1 METITDR
8 IVERANQLKLKQL
21 DIIQSTKAKR
31 ATVNKWF
38 NHASEPSVKYLEDLA
53 EVLNVSI
60 QWLVTGYEIDTKVH
74 LKNKV
79 RTAPILSLSEV
90 ANYYH
95 HIISVNHPQRDF
107 EIFSNEKFKFNDEVF
122 WVRLEGDN
130 SMLPVF
136 TDNDLILIDPKR
148 QPRTGNIVI
157 AVIDN
162 DIKATLRKFRLCYD
176 NKADKEYYE
185 LVALNSFYPDIDSR
199 RSKFQI
205 KGVALKHE
213 SLLL

>member
-21 DIIQSTKAKR
+21 DIMQSTQAKR

-38 NHASEPSVKYLEDLA
+38 NHLSEPSVKYLEDLA
-53 EVLNVSI
+53 KVLNVSI
-60 QWLVTGYEIDTKVH
+60 QWLVTGYECDKKVD
-74 LKNKV
+74 LKEKV
-79 RTAPILSLSEV
+79 RKAPILSLSEV
-90 ANYYH
+90 ENYYH
-95 HIISVNHPQRDF
+95 HVISVNNHHREF
-107 EIFSNEKFKFNDEVF
+107 EIFSNERFSDEVF

-130 SMLPVF
+130 SMLPIF
-136 TDNDLILIDPKR
+136 TDSELILIDPKR

-157 AVIDN
+157 AIIDN

-185 LVALNSFYPDIDSR
+185 LVALNDFYPVIDSR
-199 RSKFQI
+199 RQRFLI
-205 KGVALKHE
+205 KGVAVKHE
-213 SLLL
+213 RTLI